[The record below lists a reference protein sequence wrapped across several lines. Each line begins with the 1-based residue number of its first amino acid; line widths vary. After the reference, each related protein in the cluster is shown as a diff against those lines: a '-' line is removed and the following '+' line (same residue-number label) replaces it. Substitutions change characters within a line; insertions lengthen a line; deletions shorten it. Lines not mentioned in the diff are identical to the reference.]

1 MYDLLFFA
9 LTNPGSWCH
18 VKKKQIDD
26 ISSNLITMKQLNFIL
41 AFFAIPAFVFAQTG
55 DLEGVIYD
63 AGTQKPLSDAEIY
76 IENTD
81 LGTSSGEAGRFMLR
95 GIPQGEAT
103 FTISL
108 LGYETVQEKVTITDG
123 KTTLIKVSLSESFV
137 DLETVVVRSFNAHNQ
152 QNIKKIDIKL
162 RPVVN
167 SQEILRMVPGLFMGQ
182 HAGGGKA
189 EQIFLRG
196 FDIDHGTDIQLTVDG
211 MPVNMV
217 SHAHGQGY
225 ADLHFVIPE
234 LVEAV
239 NFEKGPYQAD
249 KGNFTTAGWVNF
261 KTKETL
267 DRNFTKIEAGQY
279 NTLRAVTGI
288 NLLGQ
293 NLREKGQFAYIAG
306 EYSYSDSYFDAP
318 QYFNRANIQGR
329 YSGEISSSSNLS
341 ISGSHFWSRWDHSG
355 QIPERAVDAGQI
367 SFFGAID
374 DNEGGETS
382 RTNFNAQ
389 LLTQTPGGGLIKNQI
404 FYSRYNF
411 ELYSNFTFFLEDP
424 VNGDQIRQKEGRSLF
439 GYNGSYNF
447 PSGIGKFSGNT
458 TLGIQYR
465 QDLISDVELSK
476 TQNRTFTKERVQFG
490 NVQEAN
496 IAVYAD
502 KNIQLSRRFAL
513 NIGLRYDYF
522 NNAYTDHLKED
533 QKSRAG
539 SGAISPK
546 INVYYTHNQQLRFFL
561 NTGKGFHSNDTR
573 VVVSQGG
580 KDILPAAYGSDLG
593 LIWKPIPRLLINSA
607 LWYLWLEQEFVY
619 VGDAGVVEPSGRSQ
633 RYGIDFSARYQ
644 ISNRLFAD
652 IDLNWAKPRSLDAA
666 EGENHLPLAPI
677 FTTVGG
683 LTLVGPKGFNGS
695 LRYRCITTRPA
706 NEDNSIAAKGY
717 FVADLQ
723 LNYTKKTWE
732 VGLNLQNLLNTK
744 WKETQFA
751 TESRLFDEV
760 DPVEEIHFTPGTP
773 FFGRA
778 SFTLFF

>member
-1 MYDLLFFA
+1 
-9 LTNPGSWCH
+9 
-18 VKKKQIDD
+18 
-26 ISSNLITMKQLNFIL
+26 MKQFHLFLSVLL
-41 AFFAIPAFVFAQTG
+41 ALPYFAFTQTG
-55 DLEGVIYD
+55 TLEGVVYD
-63 AGTQKPLSDAEIY
+63 ANSKKPLTDAVIFIANSEV
-76 IENTD
+76 
-81 LGTSSGEAGRFMLR
+81 GTTSEEGGRFRLR
-95 GIPQGEAT
+95 GIPAGEAT
-103 FTISL
+103 LNIVL
-108 LGYETVQEKVTITDG
+108 LGYETGMEKVTIVAG
-123 KTTLIKVSLSESFV
+123 KTTKVSINLKGSFV
-137 DLETVVVRSFNAHNQ
+137 DLEEVVVHAFNAHNQ
-152 QNIKKIDIKL
+152 QNISKIDIKL

-196 FDIDHGTDIQLTVDG
+196 FDIDHGTDIGLTVDG

-239 NFEKGPYQAD
+239 NFEKGPYQAN
-249 KGNFTTAGWVNF
+249 KGNFVTAGWVDF
-261 KTKETL
+261 KTREVL
-267 DRNFTKIEAGQY
+267 DRNFAKIEGGQF

-293 NLREKGQFAYIAG
+293 ASRQKGHSAYIAG

-318 QYFNRANIQGR
+318 QYFNRANVQAR
-329 YSGEISSSSNLS
+329 YSGEITPNSRLS
-341 ISGSHFWSRWDHSG
+341 LTGSHFWSRWNHSG
-355 QIPERAVDAGQI
+355 QIPDRAVASGDI
-367 SFFGAID
+367 SFYGAID
-374 DNEGGETS
+374 DTEGGETS
-382 RTNFNAQ
+382 RSNFNAQ
-389 LLTQTPGGGLIKNQI
+389 LLTQTSDGGLFKNQV
-404 FYSRYNF
+404 FYSNYNF
-411 ELYSNFTFFLEDP
+411 ELYSNFTFFLDDP

-447 PSGIGKFSGNT
+447 PTQIGGASGNT

-465 QDLISDVELSK
+465 QDLVKDVELSNSL
-476 TQNRTFTKERVQFG
+476 NRTETKNRIQFG

-496 IAVYAD
+496 IGVYVD
-502 KNIQLSRRFAL
+502 ENIQFSRRFAM
-513 NIGLRYDYF
+513 NVGLRYDYF
-522 NNAYTDHLKED
+522 NSAYTDHLQEN
-533 QKSRAG
+533 QKNSATAG
-539 SGAISPK
+539 ILSPK
-546 INVYYTHNQQLRFFL
+546 INLYYTLNEKLQFFL
-561 NTGKGFHSNDTR
+561 NTGRGFHSNDTR
-573 VVVSQGG
+573 VVVPQNG

-593 LIWKPIPRLLINSA
+593 VIWKPIPRLFINTA
-607 LWYLWLEQEFVY
+607 FWYLWLEQEFVY

-644 ISNRLFAD
+644 ILDRLFAD
-652 IDLNWAKPRSLDAA
+652 IDFNWANPRSVDDPT
-666 EGENHLPLAPI
+666 GENYIPLAPR

-683 LTLVGPKGFNGS
+683 LTLVGPQGFNGS
-695 LRYRCITTRPA
+695 LRYRYLATRPA
-706 NEDNSIAAKGY
+706 NEDNSIEAKGY

-723 LNYTKKTWE
+723 LNYTKKNWE
-732 VGLNLQNLLNTK
+732 IGLNLQNLLNTR

-760 DPVEEIHFTPGTP
+760 EPVEEIHFTPGTP